1 MRNKQEGWYSRLG
14 WGERA
19 WEKAR
24 EEGPYA
30 QWVWRKASIP
40 VWPEQGLKA
49 WLRWQQVPL
58 KVFEWCPSRH
68 AEQVSP
74 QVRAKCET
82 RGGKRGVCCSKGS
95 SATTQGRQSRSLRE
109 SRKGGN
115 DTKSG
120 KKGSV
125 EWHGQESRE
134 EAPGG
139 GGGGQPGGP
148 AGREALR

>member
-1 MRNKQEGWYSRLG
+1 MG

-24 EEGPYA
+24 EQGPYA

-49 WLRWQQVPL
+49 RLRWQQVPL

-74 QVRAKCET
+74 QVRANARPEVGKEEFAVAKARALPHRECSQ
-82 RGGKRGVCCSKGS
+82 GHCVKQKRGK
-95 SATTQGRQSRSLRE
+95 
-109 SRKGGN
+109 
-115 DTKSG
+115 
-120 KKGSV
+120 
-125 EWHGQESRE
+125 
-134 EAPGG
+134 
-139 GGGGQPGGP
+139 
-148 AGREALR
+148 